1 VEATDRV
8 LPSPT
13 AAQVEGSGQLLELIR
28 RGAASTVSEMA
39 TAMGVARSTIIQ
51 RLELLSRW
59 DFVVSEMKVLGT
71 RGRPAAVSRF
81 NPRAGVVLA
90 AQLGLTGFRAA
101 VTDLEGTVL
110 ADRFQALD
118 VVLGPEEVIAAVHKS
133 FDALLIDA
141 STLPDR
147 VVGVGVGTPSSLEL
161 RGYSRSR
168 GLEGVDWSREFF
180 ERALLDRYR
189 VPVRIDLDV
198 NLLAL
203 AEQRAAWPDAEVL
216 VCLKLGT
223 LIDASLVVRGVPI
236 RGASRLAGELG
247 HIKVSGN
254 TTTCSC
260 GTQGCLDA
268 VASGSALVRQLSAQG
283 FDVDHVSQVVRLAND
298 GVPEALT
305 AVRGAG
311 RHIGEAL
318 SSVVNLLNPAA
329 ITTWGYLTE
338 SEALFAGIRETL
350 YGGALPAS
358 SEGLQLVN
366 TSLGALAGVRGAA
379 MHVIDEVLSPYS
391 IDRAILSRTWDP
403 IQPDAPDRR
412 HEASAL
418 SIAASTG
425 SAPAAGSAP
434 GSPSSA
440 PPAAVNG

>member
-1 VEATDRV
+1 LEATDRV

-39 TAMGVARSTIIQ
+39 GAMGVARSTIIQ

-71 RGRPAAVSRF
+71 RGRPATVSRF
-81 NPRAGVVLA
+81 NPQAGVVLA
-90 AQLGLTGFRAA
+90 AQVGLTGFRSAL
-101 VTDLEGTVL
+101 TDLEGTVL
-110 ADRFQALD
+110 ADRFEAHD
-118 VVLGPEEVIAAVHKS
+118 VALGPEQLLAGVQQS
-133 FDALLIDA
+133 FDALQIDA
-141 STLPDR
+141 GAQSDR
-147 VVGVGVGTPSSLEL
+147 VVGIGVGTPSSLEL

-168 GLEGVDWSREFF
+168 GLEGVDWNREFF
-180 ERALLDRYR
+180 ERALLERYR

-223 LIDASLVVRGVPI
+223 LIDASLVVRGVPV

-247 HIKVSGN
+247 HIKVN
-254 TTTCSC
+254 TTTCAC

-268 VASGSALVRQLSAQG
+268 VASGSALVRQLAAQG

-298 GVPEALT
+298 GVPEALH

-358 SEGLQLVN
+358 SEGLQLVK

-379 MHVIDEVLSPYS
+379 LHVIDEVLSPYS
-391 IDRAILSRTWDP
+391 IDRVILRRTWDP
-403 IQPDAPDRR
+403 TRPDAAEPQ
-412 HEASAL
+412 HEATGL
-418 SIAASTG
+418 SVAA
-425 SAPAAGSAP
+425 
-434 GSPSSA
+434 PS
-440 PPAAVNG
+440 G